1 MRILISKFP
10 RSGWWPSGI
19 PKYKD
24 NPAMIEGAVPN
35 MQLLHE
41 ERQVLISSL
50 INEGHEVVELDFP
63 EELDG
68 KNGIKIKDKTKWK
81 EIVDDLIKNK
91 EKRRAIGKEAKRY
104 VLNNYDIKDH
114 AYKWEEV
121 YKTL

>member
-1 MRILISKFP
+1 MCE
-10 RSGWWPSGI
+10 I
-19 PKYKD
+19 PVV
-24 NPAMIEGAVPN
+24 A
-35 MQLLHE
+35 
-41 ERQVLISSL
+41 SSFTD
-50 INEGHEVVELDFP
+50 GP
-63 EELDG
+63 YEELDG